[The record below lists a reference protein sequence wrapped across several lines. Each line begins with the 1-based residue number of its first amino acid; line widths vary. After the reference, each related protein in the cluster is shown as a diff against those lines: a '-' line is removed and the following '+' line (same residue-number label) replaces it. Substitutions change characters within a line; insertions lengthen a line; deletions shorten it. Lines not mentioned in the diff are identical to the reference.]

1 MASKDV
7 VMDGRLRMNTHT
19 LSGIWN
25 MSRGQNMAEAQ
36 FQRLGLDRMNGT
48 AAMGHV
54 GNANAIWMHGTV
66 TVRRGGQ
73 TTKEPL

>member
-1 MASKDV
+1 
-7 VMDGRLRMNTHT
+7 
-19 LSGIWN
+19 
-25 MSRGQNMAEAQ
+25 MAEAQ